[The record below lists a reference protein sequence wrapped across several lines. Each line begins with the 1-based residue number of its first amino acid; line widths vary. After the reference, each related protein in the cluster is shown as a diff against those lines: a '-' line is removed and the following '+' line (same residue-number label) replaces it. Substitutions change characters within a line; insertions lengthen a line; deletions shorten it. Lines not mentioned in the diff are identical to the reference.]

1 MSGRQGIF
9 GRLAYFL
16 CRRFRLRSC
25 EESGSSLIVSAN
37 GGISVFDGVEVEILR
52 RLARHENDR
61 TIAERIGVHPYSI
74 ADVRAK
80 LRDEL
85 GITTASQLAK
95 LGTHFALAPR

>member
-1 MSGRQGIF
+1 MSVRQGIF
-9 GRLAYFL
+9 GRLAFWA

-37 GGISVFDGVEVEILR
+37 GGITVFDGLEIEILR
-52 RLARHENDR
+52 HLARHENDR
-61 TIAERIGVHPYSI
+61 TIAERIGVHPYFI

-85 GITTASQLAK
+85 GITTATQLAE
-95 LGTHFALAPR
+95 LGRDFAPTPR